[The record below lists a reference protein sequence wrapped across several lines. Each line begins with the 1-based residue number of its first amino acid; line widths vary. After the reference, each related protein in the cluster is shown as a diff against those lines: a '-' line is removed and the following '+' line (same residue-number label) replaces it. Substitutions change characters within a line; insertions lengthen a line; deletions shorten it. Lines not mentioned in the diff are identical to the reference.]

1 MDSKSLE
8 AGFCRR
14 HRRLK
19 WFLGI
24 SAAAFAVFAAALL
37 LLARHAE
44 PLMRA
49 RIVQALE
56 DHFHAHVELDGFH
69 IALRDGLRAEGKG
82 LRIWQPV
89 ESEGMT
95 ESENEEPPAI
105 GKPLIQIEEFQF
117 HAPLK
122 YDSGKPIRISTVQ
135 LKGLVIDIPPR
146 RQFER
151 GFPSD
156 VGANRTRATQP
167 KDASSRPPRPAQP
180 RLITFIVE
188 SLDCKN
194 SLLTLET
201 DKPGKLPMVFDIAHL
216 KLTGV
221 QPNEPITYEAELTN
235 PRPTGTIHTHGTIG
249 PWNVP
254 DPGNT
259 SLSGDYRFEHA
270 DLGDFKGIA
279 GILSSDGHYQ
289 GTLRNLTVDGETSTP
304 DFQLDRFKTPVP
316 LYTRFHALVDGTNG
330 DTRLDPVD
338 ALLDHSHFEVRGQV
352 VRATAMQDGALV
364 ARGHDIQL
372 NLDIDGGRS
381 EDFLRL
387 VTQTGVPFLTGTMN
401 MKGKLHIPPSTDPVQ
416 DRLELNGAFSL
427 DEVRFTTA
435 KVQDR
440 VSELS
445 MRGLGNAKDAR
456 TNDSSG
462 VRSAMKGVFRMAN
475 GTISLPSLEYTVP
488 GAIVNLKGTYGLD
501 SGAISFEGTAKMEA
515 TVSQMVGGWKGFLLK
530 PVDRFFKKDGAGT
543 LVPIHINGTR
553 DNPQFGVD
561 FDRLKNTTPQRPD
574 EKQ

>member
-1 MDSKSLE
+1 VDSNTLE
-8 AGFCRR
+8 AGFWRR

-19 WFLGI
+19 WVLGI
-24 SAAAFAVFAAALL
+24 FAVALAVFAAALL

-56 DHFHAHVELDGFH
+56 DHFHAHVELDSFH

-105 GKPLIQIEEFQF
+105 GKPLIQIEEFRF

-135 LKGLVIDIPPR
+135 LKGLIIDIPPR
-146 RQFER
+146 HQFKR

-167 KDASSRPPRPAQP
+167 KDTNAPPPPAKA

-201 DKPGKLPMVFDIAHL
+201 DKPGKLPMVFDIGHL
-216 KLTGV
+216 KLIGV
-221 QPNEPITYEAELTN
+221 QPDEPIAYEADLIN

-270 DLGDFKGIA
+270 DLSDFKGIA

-338 ALLDHSHFEVRGQV
+338 ALLDHSHFQVRGQV

-372 NLDIDGGRS
+372 NLEIDGGRS

-387 VTQTGVPFLTGTMN
+387 VTQTGVPFLTGNMN

-427 DEVRFTTA
+427 DDVRFTST

-445 MRGLGNAKDAR
+445 MRGLGNARDAR

-475 GTISLPSLEYTVP
+475 GTISLPSLQYTVP

-501 SGAISFEGTAKMEA
+501 NGAISFEGTAKMEA

>member
-1 MDSKSLE
+1 MDSNTLE
-8 AGFCRR
+8 AGFWRR

-19 WFLGI
+19 WVLGI
-24 SAAAFAVFAAALL
+24 FAVALAVFAAALL

-56 DHFHAHVELDGFH
+56 DHFHAHVELDSFH

-89 ESEGMT
+89 ESAGMT
-95 ESENEEPPAI
+95 ESDNEEPPAI
-105 GKPLIQIEEFQF
+105 GKPLIEIEEFRF

-146 RQFER
+146 HQFER

-167 KDASSRPPRPAQP
+167 KDTNAPPPQAKS

-201 DKPGKLPMVFDIAHL
+201 DKPGKLPMVFDIGHL
-216 KLTGV
+216 KLIGV
-221 QPNEPITYEAELTN
+221 QPDEPIAYEADLIN
-235 PRPTGTIHTHGTIG
+235 PRPTGTIHTNGKIG

-259 SLSGDYRFEHA
+259 SLAGDYKFEHA
-270 DLGDFKGIA
+270 DLSDFKGIA

-289 GTLRNLTVDGETSTP
+289 GSLRNLTVDGETSTP

-338 ALLDHSHFEVRGQV
+338 ALLDHSHFQVRGQV

-372 NLDIDGGRS
+372 NLEIDRGRS

-387 VTQTGVPFLTGTMN
+387 VTQTGVPFLTGNMN

-427 DEVRFTTA
+427 DDVRFTST

-475 GTISLPSLEYTVP
+475 GTISLPSLQYTVP

-501 SGAISFEGTAKMEA
+501 NGAISFEGTAKMEA

>member
-1 MDSKSLE
+1 MDSNTLE
-8 AGFCRR
+8 AGFWRR

-19 WFLGI
+19 WVLGI
-24 SAAAFAVFAAALL
+24 FAVALAVFAAALL

-56 DHFHAHVELDGFH
+56 DHFHAHVELDSFH

-105 GKPLIQIEEFQF
+105 GKPLIQIEEFRF

-135 LKGLVIDIPPR
+135 LKGLIIDIPPR
-146 RQFER
+146 HQFKR

-167 KDASSRPPRPAQP
+167 KDTNAPPPPAKA

-201 DKPGKLPMVFDIAHL
+201 DKPGKLPMVFDIGHL
-216 KLTGV
+216 KLIGV
-221 QPNEPITYEAELTN
+221 QPDEPIAYEADLIN

-270 DLGDFKGIA
+270 DLSDFKGIA

-338 ALLDHSHFEVRGQV
+338 ALLDHSHFQVRGQV

-372 NLDIDGGRS
+372 NLEIDGGRS

-387 VTQTGVPFLTGTMN
+387 VTQTGVPFLTGNMN

-427 DEVRFTTA
+427 DDVRFTST

-445 MRGLGNAKDAR
+445 MRGLGNARDAR

-475 GTISLPSLEYTVP
+475 GTISLPSLQYTVP

-501 SGAISFEGTAKMEA
+501 NGAISFEGTAKMEA